1 MNRRTV
7 YINGRFLTQ
16 AFTGVQRYAFELLL
30 AMDSQLAAD
39 PAAAS
44 AVRFEVLVPRGAA
57 ARAPALSEIGVREV
71 GRRSGQVWEQ
81 LELALHARGAVVFN
95 PCNAAPLFK
104 RRRVVTLHDAAVF
117 TWPQAYSRAFSTW
130 YRFLFRQVCRS
141 DSPVITVSEFS
152 RRELVRECGLRPERS
167 TVIHHGHEHI
177 YRTAA
182 DASILDRLGV
192 RNRRFALVVSSH
204 NPTKNFA
211 GLAKALSMLVQP
223 DFDVV
228 VVGGRNSRIFAS
240 DESGWPAFVK
250 MAGYVEDAELRAL
263 YEATACFVY
272 PSLYEGFG
280 IPPLEALACGAPVL
294 AGDIPP
300 LREIYGAAVAYC
312 DPTDPPAMAR
322 ALDVAM
328 QRPTRDEAAVKRC
341 LEHFTWA
348 RCAAQTIDFL
358 SKA

>member
-1 MNRRTV
+1 MNRRIV

-16 AFTGVQRYAFELLL
+16 ALTGVQRYAFELLL

-39 PAAAS
+39 PDSAS
-44 AVRFEVLVPRGAA
+44 AIRFEVLVPRGAA
-57 ARAPALSEIGVREV
+57 ARAPALAEIGVREV
-71 GRRSGQVWEQ
+71 GRLSGQLWEQ
-81 LELALHARGAVVFN
+81 LELPWYARGAVLFN
-95 PCNAAPLFK
+95 PCNATPLFK
-104 RRRVVTLHDAAVF
+104 RRRIVTLHDAAVF
-117 TWPQAYSRAFSTW
+117 TWPKAYSRAFATW

-141 DSPVITVSEFS
+141 DSLVITVSEFS
-152 RRELVRECGLRPERS
+152 RRELARECGLRPDRS
-167 TVIHHGHEHI
+167 AVIYHGHEHI
-177 YRTAA
+177 YRLPA

-192 RNRRFALVVSSH
+192 RDRQFALVVSSH

-211 GLAKALSMLVQP
+211 GLAKALSLLSQP

-228 VVGGRNSRIFAS
+228 VVGGRNGRIFAS

-294 AGDIPP
+294 AADIPP
-300 LREIYGAAVAYC
+300 LREIYGDAVGYC
-312 DPTDPPAMAR
+312 DPLDPAAIAR
-322 ALDVAM
+322 ALDAAM

-341 LEHFTWA
+341 LDHFTWA
-348 RCAAQTIDFL
+348 SCAAQTIDFL